1 MTRILF
7 TTIVVLMSCFLFSS
21 ITVVAAE
28 KGWKE
33 TESGY
38 PAPPKTKSL
47 LLVETPPTI
56 RQKVYIDPLSLSRAA
71 DWVVRYTMVI
81 ESPSGA
87 RSTFYEGIRCA
98 TQEYKTYGYLSGNK
112 FTATQVQ
119 QWRKIPTFG
128 IHIIREA
135 LREHYFCNENDRAR
149 KPKEIIKQ
157 IKYPENPNDWVS

>member
-7 TTIVVLMSCFLFSS
+7 TTIVVLMSCFLFNP

-33 TESGY
+33 TKTGY

-56 RQKVYIDPLSLSRAA
+56 RQKVYIDPHSLSRAA

-98 TQEYKTYGYLSGNK
+98 TQEYKTYAYLSGK
-112 FTATQVQ
+112 TFTASQHQ
-119 QWRKIPTFG
+119 QWRKIPVFG
-128 IHIIREA
+128 IHIIRTT
-135 LREHYFCNENDRAR
+135 LMQDYFCNENDRAR